1 MKRFVIT
8 SLVAALAASAAPAW
22 AGTWHRADSDHFV
35 IYGDGR
41 ADDLEDFAHELEKF
55 DSLLRM
61 LWRLPE
67 NPAQRKLT
75 IYTVGNSQEVERIIG
90 RPNVAGFYS
99 PRLDGSFAVSNRVQ
113 TSQRDALSGKEVLFH
128 EYAHHFMYRN
138 FSVPAPS
145 WFIEGFAEFVATAEF
160 KKNGGW
166 VFGKP
171 AFHRA
176 TEVEYASRIP
186 IRALLQFGSKAGE
199 KRDMTAF
206 YGWSWALT
214 HMLYTAEEGRGA
226 KVVDYLNRLN
236 RGEENLAAA
245 QAAFG
250 DLDALDRK
258 LAAYVKTRIAY
269 SPSEKPIAY
278 DDDIT
283 VTPLSDAQGRV
294 VELAMLRRGSG
305 TFNRALADL
314 RELGGTDAASAD
326 ALVQLARAEYARAHR
341 EEDEEEEG
349 DDQVAEATASIVG
362 DGAVDLSAALAA
374 VDRALAVAPLHVE
387 ASVLKSRILMET
399 LSDQGDYDSPQWDEA
414 EQYALRANQAEP
426 GNPEAL
432 YAYAQLLLRQGKRDE
447 TVQDILR
454 SAYTYAPEVREFRVA
469 YAYELAANRRY
480 DSAIALLQIIA
491 NDPHGG
497 GSGRSAIER
506 IEAMRDGQR
515 GPSETENL
523 DEPDEDS

>member
-8 SLVAALAASAAPAW
+8 SLIAALAASSAPAW
-22 AGTWHRADSDHFV
+22 AGTWHRADSDHFI

-41 ADDLEDFAHELEKF
+41 PGDLEDFAHELEKF

-75 IYTVGNSQEVERIIG
+75 IYTVGSSDEVERIIG
-90 RPNVAGFYS
+90 RPNIAGFYS
-99 PRLDGSFAVSNRVQ
+99 PRLDGSFAVSNRIQ
-113 TSQRDALSGKEVLFH
+113 TSQHDALSGKEVLFH

-186 IRALLQFGSKAGE
+186 IRALLQFGSEAHE

-258 LAAYVKTRIAY
+258 LAAYVKSRIAY
-269 SPSEKPIAY
+269 SPSSKPIAY
-278 DDDIT
+278 DDNIT

-294 VELAMLRRGSG
+294 VELAMLRRGGG
-305 TFNRALADL
+305 TFERALADL
-314 RELGGTDAASAD
+314 RELGGTDAAGAD
-326 ALVQLARAEYARAHR
+326 ALVQLARAEYAKAHR
-341 EEDEEEEG
+341 KEDEEG
-349 DDQVAEATASIVG
+349 DDQVAKATAAIAG
-362 DGAVDLSAALAA
+362 DAAVDLSAALTA
-374 VDRALAVAPLHVE
+374 VDRALALAPLHVE

-399 LSDQGDYDSPQWDEA
+399 LSDAGDYDSPKWDEA
-414 EQYALRANQAEP
+414 EQYALLANQAEP
-426 GNPEAL
+426 NNPEAL

-447 TVQDILR
+447 TVEEVLR
-454 SAYTYAPEVREFRVA
+454 SAYAYAPEVRDLRVA
-469 YAYELAANRRY
+469 YAFELAANRNY
-480 DSAIALLQIIA
+480 DRAIALLQIIA

-497 GSGRSAIER
+497 GTGRSAIAR
-506 IEAMRDGQR
+506 IEAMRGGTRKSAVEDGLD
-515 GPSETENL
+515 ETE
-523 DEPDEDS
+523 EE

>member
-1 MKRFVIT
+1 MKHFVIT
-8 SLVAALAASAAPAW
+8 SLLAVLAASTEPAW
-22 AGTWHRADSDHFV
+22 AGTWHRADSDHFI

-41 ADDLEDFAHELEKF
+41 PSDLEDFAHELEKF
-55 DSLLRM
+55 DALLRM

-67 NPAQRKLT
+67 NPNQRKLT
-75 IYTVGNSQEVERIIG
+75 IYTVGSSDEVERILG
-90 RPNVAGFYS
+90 RPNIAGFYS
-99 PRLDGSFAVSNRVQ
+99 PRLDGSFAVSNRIQ
-113 TSQRDALSGKEVLFH
+113 TSRRDALSGKEVLFH

-186 IRALLQFGSKAGE
+186 IRALLQFGSEGHE

-236 RGEENLAAA
+236 RGDDNLAAA
-245 QAAFG
+245 EAAFG

-258 LAAYVKTRIAY
+258 LTAYVKSRIAY
-269 SPSEKPIAY
+269 SPSDKPIAY

-283 VTPLSDAQGRV
+283 VTPLSDGQGRV
-294 VELAMLRRGSG
+294 IELAMQRRGGG
-305 TFNRALADL
+305 TFERALAEL
-314 RELGGTDAASAD
+314 RALGGTDGASAD
-326 ALVQLARAEYARAHR
+326 ALVELARAEYAKAHR
-341 EEDEEEEG
+341 EEVEEEEG
-349 DDQVAEATASIVG
+349 DDAVAKATASIVG
-362 DGAVDLSAALAA
+362 DDPIDLSAALTA

-387 ASVLKSRILMET
+387 ASVLKSRIMMET

-426 GNPEAL
+426 SNPEAL
-432 YAYAQLLLRQGKRDE
+432 YSYAQLLLRQGKRDE
-447 TVQDILR
+447 SVQDILR
-454 SAYTYAPEVREFRVA
+454 SAYAYAPEVRELRVA
-469 YAYELAANRRY
+469 YAFELAANRRY

-515 GPSETENL
+515 ELAETESL
-523 DEPDEDS
+523 DDADEE